1 MKRKALSALL
11 VLGLAAPAPAQQLLA
26 WPIGA
31 ANAAMRA
38 FLPGMPIP
46 QPFLPGPGPRPLPQP
61 VPMPG
66 PRPAPVLPP
75 EASPVTMAAYHVEGT
90 ITDQVAELTYRI
102 VFRNPTD
109 RRLEGVLMVPLP
121 ADASLSGFSMV
132 IGGKETKGELLEA
145 TQASSIYQSIVSRAI
160 DPGLLEL
167 IGERMFRAKVF
178 PIEPRGEIVAT
189 LKMTQ
194 TLPKSGGLVSLSV
207 PMRSARF
214 TQGEGGR
221 ASARIALKTTRPLR
235 TILSSN
241 AETRI
246 VRDGEHGATIS
257 YEEGSAGPQ
266 DLALTFS
273 MREDPLAAGVLA
285 YRESGE
291 DGTFLL
297 TLSPKIETEA
307 KAAPKAIV
315 FVVDRSGSMTEGG
328 KMDQAKKALAWCV
341 ERLNPQD
348 RFGVVDFATDWN
360 ALDEGALLAATPE
373 NKARA
378 KRYIERIEAAG
389 GTNIEAGLDQG
400 LKLLNTAG
408 GITPMLFFLTDGVP
422 TIGQTD
428 PGALLRKA
436 AQDNAALRARVFSFG
451 VGSDVNTLLLDKL
464 AEAGRGARDYVAPNE
479 DIEAKVS
486 SLYQKVSRPALTDVK
501 VEWNGVEV
509 DQMFPK
515 PVPDLFHGGELA
527 LYGRFRAG
535 GKGTVVVTGKA
546 GGKPARFEFPV
557 ELPAENSRNAF
568 LPRLWASQKIGHE
581 LDMIRLSGRPADPE
595 VVASIVKLAKKHGI
609 VTPYTSFLVTE
620 EGTDLGRVQSEARR
634 RFDGLS
640 MNAARSGFAGGP
652 GAAAEAQADSM
663 VFGMMKSGAS
673 SVASVRG
680 AAAAPAVMLA
690 KLEKDARDENKSKGF
705 ASVETR
711 TIGGKTFYK
720 RGEVWVDADA
730 EAPEAASLR
739 AVAVAARGAAY
750 FDLLSKDPGLAR
762 YFALGSEV
770 TVLHRGVV
778 YKVSAK

>member
-1 MKRKALSALL
+1 MKRIALP
-11 VLGLAAPAPAQQLLA
+11 VLFIVGLALPAPAQQLLA
-26 WPIGA
+26 WPVGA
-31 ANAAMRA
+31 ANAALRS
-38 FLPGMPIP
+38 FLPGMPMP
-46 QPFLPGPGPRPLPQP
+46 HPFLPHPGPRPLPIP
-61 VPMPG
+61 IPG
-66 PRPAPVLPP
+66 PRPVPTLPS
-75 EASPVTMAAYHVEGT
+75 EASPVTMTGYRVEGT
-90 ITDQVAELTYRI
+90 ITDQAAELSYRI

-145 TQASSIYQSIVSRAI
+145 SQASSIYQSIVSRAI

-167 IGERMFRAKVF
+167 IGERLFRAKVF

-194 TLPKSGGLVSLSV
+194 TLAKSGGLVSLSV
-207 PMRSARF
+207 PMHSARF
-214 TQGEGGR
+214 TQGEGGK

-241 AETRI
+241 ADVRV
-246 VRDGEHGATIS
+246 VRDGAHGASIS
-257 YEEGSAGPQ
+257 YEEGASGPQ

-291 DGTFLL
+291 DGTFLV
-297 TLSPKIETEA
+297 TLSPKIEAEA
-307 KAAPKAIV
+307 KAVPKAVV
-315 FVVDRSGSMTEGG
+315 FVVDRSGSMTDGG
-328 KMDQAKKALAWCV
+328 KMEQAKKALVWCV
-341 ERLNPQD
+341 DRLNPQD

-360 ALDEGALLAATPE
+360 SLEEGGLLAATPE

-400 LKLLNTAG
+400 LKLLNMADG
-408 GITPMLFFLTDGVP
+408 RAPLLFFLTDGVP

-464 AEAGRGARDYVAPNE
+464 AEAGRGARDYVSPNE

-486 SLYQKVSRPALTDVK
+486 SLYQKVSHPALTDVK
-501 VEWNGVEV
+501 LEWNGVEA
-509 DQMFPK
+509 DQVYPK
-515 PVPDLFHGGELA
+515 PVPDIFYGGDLT

-535 GKGTVVVTGKA
+535 GKGTLVVTGKA
-546 GGKPARFEFPV
+546 NGKPARFEFPV
-557 ELPAENSRNAF
+557 DLPSENARNAF

-581 LDMIRLSGRPADPE
+581 LDLIRLSGRPADPE

-620 EGTDLGRVQSEARR
+620 EGANPVQAQDAARR
-634 RFDGLS
+634 RFDGFSLR
-640 MNAARSGFAGGP
+640 AVRSGFSGG
-652 GAAAEAQADSM
+652 AAEAQADSM
-663 VFGMMKSGAS
+663 ALSAM
-673 SVASVRG
+673 RG
-680 AAAAPAVMLA
+680 SAAAAPASVMA
-690 KLEKDARDENKSKGF
+690 TLEKKAIAANKESGF
-705 ASVETR
+705 ASVATR
-711 TIGGKTFYK
+711 TIGGKTFYQ
-720 RGEVWVDADA
+720 RAGTWMDADA
-730 EAPEAASLR
+730 ETTEASSLR
-739 AVAVAARGAAY
+739 AVSVKALGAEY
-750 FDLLSKDPGLAR
+750 FELLSKDPVLAR

-770 TVLHRGVV
+770 TVLYRGII